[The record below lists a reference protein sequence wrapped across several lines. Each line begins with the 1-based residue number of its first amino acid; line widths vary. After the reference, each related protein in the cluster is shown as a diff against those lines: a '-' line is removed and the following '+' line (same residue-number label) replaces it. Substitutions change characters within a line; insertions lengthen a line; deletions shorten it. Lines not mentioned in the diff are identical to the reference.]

1 MYDFVDNA
9 IAMGEESQAQF
20 DQISWFLKNHWF
32 HKQVRRIIQP
42 DVLGPRFNLDPE
54 ILKNLIS
61 NGYPVV
67 S

>member
-42 DVLGPRFNLDPE
+42 DVLGPSPE